1 MGNRDRGKKDVK
13 RLQLR
18 REVIR
23 ILAGD
28 SLSRVQGGGLPIPGT
43 RRCVLD
49 TQCGASDSLCQ
60 PSKETLGP

>member
-1 MGNRDRGKKDVK
+1 MGKRDRAKKDVK

-28 SLSRVQGGGLPIPGT
+28 SLKQVQGGWGT
-43 RRCVLD
+43 GGIGRQVD
-49 TQCGASDSLCQ
+49 ETCGPSDSLCQ
-60 PSKETLGP
+60 PSKGTGILP

>member
-1 MGNRDRGKKDVK
+1 MGKREPAKKDVK

-28 SLSRVQGGGLPIPGT
+28 SLAQVRGGWGGSPT
-43 RRCVLD
+43 RNND
-49 TQCGASDSLCQ
+49 PTQCGASDSLCL
-60 PSKETLGP
+60 PSKGTLDEGP

>member
-1 MGNRDRGKKDVK
+1 MGKRERAKKDDK

-28 SLSRVQGGGLPIPGT
+28 SLKQVQGGWGGGLPG
-43 RRCVLD
+43 RQAD
-49 TQCGASDSLCQ
+49 DCGPSDSLCQ
-60 PSKETLGP
+60 PSKGTGLLP